1 MEAVPK
7 VPMLHFTLKQT
18 LQKSSFSRLKQYIA
32 ECYQEDPE
40 TFSKEIY
47 ELETLRAAAYNPS
60 IDDTGY
66 NVIKRYYCQLHSLQ
80 NRFPI
85 ENDRSLV
92 NFVWRDIYSS
102 NTTQSSDIRHD
113 MAVVLYNYGAIHTQV
128 GAAANRSSE
137 EEMKLVC
144 TLFQRAAW
152 AFETIREKYQM
163 ATTGDM
169 YPEIL
174 IFMQNICFAQ
184 AQECILEKSLIDNR
198 KSIIVAKVA
207 SQIIE
212 YYNSAFAALL
222 SGGEEGMIAEI
233 VGSRQF
239 KEWRQYIQFKVQYTA
254 CILLLYQGQNAEEQQ
269 KMGERVTL
277 YQASFDR
284 LEDARKEAKHLNNM
298 TQVTEAL
305 TFVMDVVEAKRK
317 AAKNENEFIYHEE
330 VPELSSIA
338 TIAGANLVKGIP
350 FNVSDA
356 ASEDIFHRLVP
367 IKTHEHSSLYSE
379 EKTNLLRK
387 ITQKIE
393 AKDNELNQFM
403 ESLNIDSLSFNPK
416 EVKLPQSIIDRC
428 AAMNARPTVIDDLI
442 QNMSSLAEICVDVE
456 NMLQT
461 IQELLSK
468 EEFYEKDFQQ
478 TMGQYRPSG
487 HFVELSREFM
497 KYQEAHNKAG
507 DSNDTLRKAMEMHV
521 NNLRILSKPLSDV
534 QAAIPTCSI
543 ECDPKLLSETQMLLN
558 KVNEMRVQRAQLY
571 AQLSENIQNDDITAQ
586 LVAWGDEDVEK
597 LFKSELGKHEQLIN
611 IIEQNLVA
619 QENILKTF
627 TDAYAKCAHFI
638 KTVSDTKHKRDI
650 FFSSLIASYDVYD
663 DLLGKSLKGLEFYKK
678 LQSNIQRLCAR
689 VRSARDV
696 HDEERQQRID
706 SMNKKALS
714 SMQPP
719 SSMPVST
726 ALAPNADYPKLTK
739 PTEHDVMESYRSTA
753 IRPTPIGQENCL
765 TSMQHDV
772 SHSNSVSTTVPFN
785 YNYQTSV
792 AASMPSSYTP
802 PAAQTTIST
811 PSSAPSSYS
820 NQSNTY
826 SSQQSAYS
834 SQPNSYSSQQNAYYA
849 TQFSQANAAYAPNS
863 AGGFVNP
870 IYSNLPTSNA
880 AQQPKQSYENVPT
893 TVTYTTSGST
903 SVSSYG
909 NVGTYSYATTSP
921 TSTQQYN
928 YNSMMTSVQNPVQ
941 NLPVSSQSQSY
952 LNYSQSDTRQANSY
966 MNPSYATA
974 QTPTTATYYSQT
986 PQTSVYQ
993 SANASSITNPTLQS
1007 YAGVSYADYTSQV
1020 NAYEMPSNSQYSQQS
1035 QQVPQAYSHSNSTAS
1050 YMQTTAHPQPQ
1061 QQSHVPQVSSSTAFT
1076 NYTPGYSTQSLPQAS
1091 GASTTGQLSQI
1102 GVTAG
1107 LPQIGATTGQLPQ
1120 TGVSSGQFP
1129 QTLPPTT
1136 ATITN
1141 NPQSTYPTSDAY
1153 NYYNT
1158 QYPVHNTPTSNKYYG
1173 NETNIQ
1179 SNPYSMPMSSSY
1191 LPPGYGVPANYSAPN
1206 QTNVYNYGTIDPAA
1220 SGSLASAGSN
1230 YTTISQHAPNIA
1242 PASANAMTPATN
1254 PVVQSSISAQ
1264 VSYPPHASI
1273 PASSI
1278 PASVAPY
1285 QNVAPS
1291 SSVTTIPAN
1300 SPQVKPEPAKPK
1312 SNKFDLLSDLD
1323 NISIAAPTLQP
1334 MKSTDKLL
1342 QPEPKPEIVTPN
1354 KPDESQ
1360 TKKEEMIPELPRP
1373 TSDERPPVHKNDS
1386 IEKALTELSL
1396 AEEELTIKA
1405 KVETETK
1412 PAISSH
1418 LAELIASSTV
1428 VSTASVP
1435 PSSANIENFYKE
1447 VQRYEKIVNGLT
1459 TKTLNGTTPLEIKW
1473 KELHDLLDKDAA
1485 KRSVSVS
1492 KLFPEKN
1499 RNMLSVPYDHSRVL
1513 LPTETDNY
1521 INAAHIRDLGSHCNH
1536 FILAD
1541 APTYNTVK
1549 DFWCMIWSQN
1559 ASYVVC
1565 LIIPDEGPIL
1575 LFPKQLN
1582 TPHNFGDYTVTILS
1596 EHNRLHIIERS
1607 IRVTSSESNSTRI
1620 ITILQPKQ
1628 WPTKNSI
1635 TNIIGV
1641 SQNIIDTA
1649 TAAKLHNIPV
1659 ILNCPTNLERSS
1671 LVALTITCIL
1681 ALECEMPIIINVT
1694 DVWYRICSQR
1704 KNILNDT
1711 SIFQQSMQ
1719 IVLQCCRE
1727 FIKKRSPKTLS
1738 NNTQT
1743 NYYFIEEEEP
1753 TVKDP
1758 FKDLDPLW
1766 KLK

>member
-1 MEAVPK
+1 MFNC
-7 VPMLHFTLKQT
+7 LL
-18 LQKSSFSRLKQYIA
+18 RKQYIA

-60 IDDTGY
+60 VDETGY

-85 ENDRSLV
+85 ENDRNLV

-102 NTTQSSDIRHD
+102 NTTQSTDLRHD

-152 AFETIREKYQM
+152 AFETIREKYTM
-163 ATTGDM
+163 ATSGDM

-277 YQASFDR
+277 YQAAFDR

-298 TQVTEAL
+298 SQVTEAL

-330 VPELSSIA
+330 VPELTSIA

-356 ASEDIFHRLVP
+356 AGEDIFHRLVP

-393 AKDNELNQFM
+393 SKDNELNQFM

-428 AAMNARPTVIDDLI
+428 AAMNARPTAIDDLI

-521 NNLRILSKPLSDV
+521 NNLRILSKPLTDV
-534 QAAIPTCSI
+534 QAVIPTCSI
-543 ECDPKLLSETQMLLN
+543 ECDPKLISETKMLLN
-558 KVNEMRVQRAQLY
+558 KVNEMRVQRSQLY

-586 LVAWGDEDVEK
+586 LVAWGDEDVDK
-597 LFKSELGKHEQLIN
+597 LFKSELAKHEQLIN

-706 SMNKKALS
+706 SMNKKVLS
-714 SMQPP
+714 SMPP
-719 SSMPVST
+719 PTMPVSV
-726 ALAPNADYPKLTK
+726 ASAPHTEYPKMTK
-739 PTEHDVMESYRSTA
+739 PTEHDLKESYRSTA
-753 IRPTPIGQENCL
+753 IRPTPIGQEN
-765 TSMQHDV
+765 SRASIQHDA
-772 SHSNSVSTTVPFN
+772 SHSNPTSTTYPYN
-785 YNYQTSV
+785 YNYQTTV
-792 AASMPSSYTP
+792 AASIPSTYTP
-802 PAAQTTIST
+802 PTVHQPTVQPSAIQQPTVHPQSIQPTIST
-811 PSSAPSSYS
+811 PSTAIVSSTPYAS
-820 NQSNTY
+820 QTNTY
-826 SSQQSAYS
+826 SSQQQIQVNS
-834 SQPNSYSSQQNAYYA
+834 SYPSQQQNPYYA
-849 TQFSQANAAYAPNS
+849 TQFSQPNVAYTPSS

-870 IYSNLPTSNA
+870 IYNTLPSSTA
-880 AQQPKQSYENVPT
+880 GQQQSKQSYTNVSTPL
-893 TVTYTTSGST
+893 TYTTSSNT

-909 NVGTYSYATTSP
+909 NVGTYSYPATSP
-921 TSTQQYN
+921 SAQQYN
-928 YNSMMTSVQNPVQ
+928 YNNTMTGVQNSMP
-941 NLPVSSQSQSY
+941 NLPVSSQSQPY
-952 LNYSQSDTRQANSY
+952 LNYSQSDSRQSNSF
-966 MNPSYATA
+966 MNPTYA
-974 QTPTTATYYSQT
+974 TATYYSQT

-993 SANASSITNPTLQS
+993 SANASSISNPSSQS

-1020 NAYEMPSNSQYSQQS
+1020 NAYQLPANGQYSQHNQLPVS
-1035 QQVPQAYSHSNSTAS
+1035 QAYSHSSSTS
-1050 YMQTTAHPQPQ
+1050 GYMQTPSQPQ
-1061 QQSHVPQVSSSTAFT
+1061 QRAPQASSLTAFT
-1076 NYTPGYSTQSLPQAS
+1076 NYTPGYAAQSTLSPTSDA
-1091 GASTTGQLSQI
+1091 ATTGQQS
-1102 GVTAG
+1102 
-1107 LPQIGATTGQLPQ
+1107 QIGATVGHPPQVQTSAGQLPQ
-1120 TGVSSGQFP
+1120 TGVSSSQFP
-1129 QTLPPTT
+1129 QSLAQTPATT
-1136 ATITN
+1136 
-1141 NPQSTYPTSDAY
+1141 TYPTTGAY
-1153 NYYNT
+1153 NYYNS
-1158 QYPVHNTPTSNKYYG
+1158 QYPLQG
-1173 NETNIQ
+1173 IDTNIQ
-1179 SNPYSMPMSSSY
+1179 TNSYMMPMSSGY
-1191 LPPGYGVPANYSAPN
+1191 LPHGYGVPANYSTSNQTNIYNHNTNVAAGSSLQSVDSGYSMIPPHAQNITPAANPVLQSSIPSASSVAPN
-1206 QTNVYNYGTIDPAA
+1206 QNVATV
-1220 SGSLASAGSN
+1220 SN
-1230 YTTISQHAPNIA
+1230 ATTF
-1242 PASANAMTPATN
+1242 SANQPN
-1254 PVVQSSISAQ
+1254 
-1264 VSYPPHASI
+1264 
-1273 PASSI
+1273 
-1278 PASVAPY
+1278 
-1285 QNVAPS
+1285 
-1291 SSVTTIPAN
+1291 
-1300 SPQVKPEPAKPK
+1300 QVKAEPAKPK

-1323 NISIAAPTLQP
+1323 NIPIPAPTLQP
-1334 MKSTDKLL
+1334 IKSL
-1342 QPEPKPEIVTPN
+1342 QPEPKAEVVTAK
-1354 KPDESQ
+1354 KPG
-1360 TKKEEMIPELPRP
+1360 
-1373 TSDERPPVHKNDS
+1373 ER
-1386 IEKALTELSL
+1386 
-1396 AEEELTIKA
+1396 
-1405 KVETETK
+1405 
-1412 PAISSH
+1412 
-1418 LAELIASSTV
+1418 
-1428 VSTASVP
+1428 
-1435 PSSANIENFYKE
+1435 
-1447 VQRYEKIVNGLT
+1447 
-1459 TKTLNGTTPLEIKW
+1459 
-1473 KELHDLLDKDAA
+1473 
-1485 KRSVSVS
+1485 
-1492 KLFPEKN
+1492 
-1499 RNMLSVPYDHSRVL
+1499 
-1513 LPTETDNY
+1513 
-1521 INAAHIRDLGSHCNH
+1521 
-1536 FILAD
+1536 
-1541 APTYNTVK
+1541 
-1549 DFWCMIWSQN
+1549 
-1559 ASYVVC
+1559 
-1565 LIIPDEGPIL
+1565 
-1575 LFPKQLN
+1575 
-1582 TPHNFGDYTVTILS
+1582 
-1596 EHNRLHIIERS
+1596 
-1607 IRVTSSESNSTRI
+1607 
-1620 ITILQPKQ
+1620 
-1628 WPTKNSI
+1628 
-1635 TNIIGV
+1635 
-1641 SQNIIDTA
+1641 
-1649 TAAKLHNIPV
+1649 
-1659 ILNCPTNLERSS
+1659 
-1671 LVALTITCIL
+1671 
-1681 ALECEMPIIINVT
+1681 
-1694 DVWYRICSQR
+1694 
-1704 KNILNDT
+1704 
-1711 SIFQQSMQ
+1711 
-1719 IVLQCCRE
+1719 
-1727 FIKKRSPKTLS
+1727 
-1738 NNTQT
+1738 
-1743 NYYFIEEEEP
+1743 
-1753 TVKDP
+1753 
-1758 FKDLDPLW
+1758 
-1766 KLK
+1766 